1 MHKASVEHRGRLR
14 GARRWPWCG
23 WWWWGGR
30 SWGWR
35 RTGRWSWRDR
45 AALHAACSTQGLSRL
60 VWENVWH
67 ARERVLVRRT
77 GDAAR
82 QDVAVRLEVPRPV
95 EAQVTVVGFLIPGK
109 DAGVVVWSQSLA
121 RVGRFGAAQH
131 PVTSRG
137 PFRRVRN
144 GVPLVDAPC
153 SCGTLGGDREQRSS
167 QSH

>member
-1 MHKASVEHRGRLR
+1 M
-14 GARRWPWCG
+14 
-23 WWWWGGR
+23 
-30 SWGWR
+30 
-35 RTGRWSWRDR
+35 
-45 AALHAACSTQGLSRL
+45 
-60 VWENVWH
+60 
-67 ARERVLVRRT
+67 RRT

-82 QDVAVRLEVPRPV
+82 QDVAVRLKVPRAV

-137 PFRRVRN
+137 PLRRVRN

-153 SCGTLGGDREQRSS
+153 SCGTLDGDRKQRSS
-167 QSH
+167 QLQSHQHRALARRTGWRSPCAAVDGRTAA